1 MVRHL
6 EDLLDEVNG
15 YVEAKAPEIDAIQ
28 RQNDDLVV
36 KVQDANEKIEIGNAR
51 MRETKE
57 KLNSESHTRRQMEA
71 SVSSLRLQL
80 QEQVNQT
87 SVLLHEVELLKGG
100 AGMKRRRS
108 STSSSSI
115 EGATPTEGSTP
126 SFMTVAELVSQNTS
140 LKASVA
146 RLRNECEIEAQKE
159 LAQLREDWQKMD
171 EAYKE
176 LAKARETDRS
186 TYEGLLSRADKEKK
200 EMMQQIEELRKS
212 LQDTASAATQAD
224 GTGDAGAGSGSS
236 PSRGSSSAERKISL
250 LQDKLE
256 TVKTE
261 SQKQLGLIGQE
272 SASLREENR
281 KLSTES
287 IRLKTMLQLEKDRKS
302 VISEAMSELRASLKR
317 VEDDARTTEKRSAA
331 LAAQNATLE
340 GTVKTVVH
348 ERSIA
353 LREKSEAM
361 EKMHSAQARV
371 EVFSEQLQAVLGEK
385 AKIASL
391 LVETQQ
397 RVSEETQSAREMAR
411 EQTEKVLREMEE
423 LKNNLVFYRSAYE
436 EQSSTLISSKE
447 SIKRLEEESSKFAD
461 ERHSWSVEKQSLI
474 DKIKLYKGRASIG
487 YPSPPPPAAAA
498 AESSATPSASSGGGP
513 QLERMLN
520 VARAEVESQK
530 SSNESFP
537 FPPSFRDT
545 LSQKS
550 VMRAWF
556 MEFRVQGLGI
566 FVLQTAVKSM
576 EERIKSSDEKV
587 AKLTA
592 DLKAKTAELTAARAS
607 VQNAEKKIQEF
618 ESKGGLARSDA
629 EALREKIHNLEEDLK
644 QAKSEIDLANAKAV
658 EAGNALKDVKQEYTR
673 EFIKRGKEAEA
684 LVAARQERERAVDEM
699 KKDIEQLD
707 KKLKEKDEAHAE
719 TKRQLSAAEEMVKQS
734 EQRIKALGEENE
746 KYQTLFTSSSSSSS
760 ASTASG
766 KEAKE
771 SAATAPS
778 STNEVGKLKAL
789 LQQVNESKKLL
800 IAREQEALLE
810 CSRHKAR
817 SLGLEKDLNRLEERL
832 RQQED
837 HIERMRE
844 AEEKYSLLTAKVQE
858 LSMYESEYQRLKM
871 DLETQRQNLQKTQ
884 SELDAAKEES
894 SKLKAQL
901 NESTERFRHQSTA
914 MKATAAKAE
923 RFEKLHAELTKKYA
937 NMEPAEVAKLKENE
951 GKLKAELAQVH
962 AQLKEKSAK
971 VESLQ
976 SASKALQGRVAEL
989 ANQVRTNEANMN
1001 TVKQEAEKKAKNLEE
1016 QLSMKVR
1023 LLNQEQGMRKLRDNR
1038 IKDLGEQMKKM
1049 EEQLREEE
1057 KKVKTA
1063 AATASAAAAEQQQ
1076 AKAQTNSATQTAGV
1090 AVSSAQPTTSRVVRD
1105 KRNIELLQGSAK
1117 ILQEYRIQLSK
1128 ALVALKKSAEGSQ
1141 PAAAA
1146 AAATGVGAQKRK
1158 HPEQE
1163 DPEEGGGT
1171 AGGPSSKIS
1180 RVEKQEQPGE
1190 SGGSASSSSSS
1201 SSATEVAVATAT
1213 TATTA
1218 PEPTTTTT
1226 DAAEEEKSGED
1237 HLPPPPPPS
1246 TSE

>member
-1 MVRHL
+1 MSSSSSPSDAPPGVVSDSEGSVHLSTSDENDATQQQPAAAAGADTLEANDGDQQQQQSGVAAVTVEEGNNSSSTAEDYQHGHSAVEEEDEEMAMFDDLMDAELDDSGRHEQQEEEVAHVETPTDKATAAAAAETSPEGGHVNEGSSEDNTSEERVDYGHSEFDNQSLQAETKRLGSKVEELWQLVEHATTDKERTVTEMQKTRWDFDCLRRLRKLLWRELVKLRLDHNTQLSGLKSRLENAEAECRRLTKLHENAERKLEDTVKDLASARENGATEKSSLEGIVSLKQQMVSNLEEQLKTQSGELAETKQELNNTLCSLSVARGKAETVEKERAALMKERDELKDEKEKYLREKIAANTPTEGGRRRSVTDVAAEVLGVEAPQGGFPLSALVDALMAARNETTELRKANAHL

-15 YVEAKAPEIDAIQ
+15 YVEAKAPEIDAVQ
-28 RQNDDLVV
+28 RQNDDLIV
-36 KVQDANEKIEIGNAR
+36 KLQDANEKIEIGNAR
-51 MRETKE
+51 LRETKE

-108 STSSSSI
+108 SISSSSI
-115 EGATPTEGSTP
+115 EGAPPAEGSTP

-256 TVKTE
+256 T
-261 SQKQLGLIGQE
+261 
-272 SASLREENR
+272 
-281 KLSTES
+281 
-287 IRLKTMLQLEKDRKS
+287 S

-317 VEDDARTTEKRSAA
+317 VEDDARTTEKRSAS

-353 LREKSEAM
+353 LREKSEAL

-436 EQSSTLISSKE
+436 EQSSTLSSSKE

-461 ERHSWSVEKQSLI
+461 ERRSWSVEKQSLI

-487 YPSPPPPAAAA
+487 SPSPPPPPPAAAAA

-530 SSNESFP
+530 SSNE
-537 FPPSFRDT
+537 
-545 LSQKS
+545 
-550 VMRAWF
+550 
-556 MEFRVQGLGI
+556 
-566 FVLQTAVKSM
+566 VLQTAVKSL

-592 DLKAKTAELTAARAS
+592 DLKAKDAELTAARAS

-658 EAGNALKDVKQEYTR
+658 EAGNALKDAKQEYTR

-699 KKDIEQLD
+699 KKDIEELD
-707 KKLKEKDEAHAE
+707 KKLKEK
-719 TKRQLSAAEEMVKQS
+719 
-734 EQRIKALGEENE
+734 G
-746 KYQTLFTSSSSSSS
+746 
-760 ASTASG
+760 
-766 KEAKE
+766 
-771 SAATAPS
+771 
-778 STNEVGKLKAL
+778 
-789 LQQVNESKKLL
+789 
-800 IAREQEALLE
+800 
-810 CSRHKAR
+810 
-817 SLGLEKDLNRLEERL
+817 
-832 RQQED
+832 
-837 HIERMRE
+837 
-844 AEEKYSLLTAKVQE
+844 
-858 LSMYESEYQRLKM
+858 
-871 DLETQRQNLQKTQ
+871 
-884 SELDAAKEES
+884 
-894 SKLKAQL
+894 
-901 NESTERFRHQSTA
+901 
-914 MKATAAKAE
+914 
-923 RFEKLHAELTKKYA
+923 
-937 NMEPAEVAKLKENE
+937 
-951 GKLKAELAQVH
+951 
-962 AQLKEKSAK
+962 
-971 VESLQ
+971 
-976 SASKALQGRVAEL
+976 
-989 ANQVRTNEANMN
+989 
-1001 TVKQEAEKKAKNLEE
+1001 
-1016 QLSMKVR
+1016 
-1023 LLNQEQGMRKLRDNR
+1023 
-1038 IKDLGEQMKKM
+1038 
-1049 EEQLREEE
+1049 
-1057 KKVKTA
+1057 
-1063 AATASAAAAEQQQ
+1063 
-1076 AKAQTNSATQTAGV
+1076 
-1090 AVSSAQPTTSRVVRD
+1090 
-1105 KRNIELLQGSAK
+1105 
-1117 ILQEYRIQLSK
+1117 
-1128 ALVALKKSAEGSQ
+1128 
-1141 PAAAA
+1141 
-1146 AAATGVGAQKRK
+1146 
-1158 HPEQE
+1158 
-1163 DPEEGGGT
+1163 
-1171 AGGPSSKIS
+1171 
-1180 RVEKQEQPGE
+1180 
-1190 SGGSASSSSSS
+1190 
-1201 SSATEVAVATAT
+1201 
-1213 TATTA
+1213 
-1218 PEPTTTTT
+1218 
-1226 DAAEEEKSGED
+1226 
-1237 HLPPPPPPS
+1237 
-1246 TSE
+1246 